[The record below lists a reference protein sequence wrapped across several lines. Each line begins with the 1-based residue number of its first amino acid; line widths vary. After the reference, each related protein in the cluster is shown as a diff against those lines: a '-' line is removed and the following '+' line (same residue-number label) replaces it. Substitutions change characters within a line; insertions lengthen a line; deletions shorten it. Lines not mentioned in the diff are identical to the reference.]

1 MRGPLFALGF
11 QRGNLKLVRN
21 GPVED
26 VDHRV
31 RSIAHAGN
39 LGVDDVVARSDAGS
53 VSLDDRAVSQNVVD
67 HNVGQ
72 ADGLR
77 VAGGILDLDRG
88 RIVAEDSTASPIQ
101 LLAFWSIM

>member
-21 GPVED
+21 GLVED

-39 LGVDDVVARSDAGS
+39 LGVDDVVARGDAGS
-53 VSLDDRAVSQNVVD
+53 VSFDDRAVSQDVVEYNVR
-67 HNVGQ
+67 Q

-77 VAGGILDLDRG
+77 VAVIILYLDCG
-88 RIVAEDSTASPIQ
+88 RIVFVGLKCFA
-101 LLAFWSIM
+101 